1 MIFKSIIT
9 SISNICCIL
18 GKAPPQESSI
28 IDIWQVSK
36 YTSGCVM
43 MIHMQ
48 IIFIIMNYSFNDSW
62 PAHTKGRHFKRHVVL
77 FERSFSTVFSI
88 RFSPNYFL
96 SFTEAFVRRCSVKK
110 VFLNISSYSQENICV
125 GAYFLIK
132 LMKVCN
138 CIKKRLQRSWFHVN
152 IEKFLGTPIL
162 KNICERLLLQ
172 IIHWKL
178 MLSFHISWKHQKNF
192 WLSDIF
198 TVREKISNTKFFLVR
213 VFLYNTDQKKLR
225 TGTLFMQQDV

>member
-1 MIFKSIIT
+1 MCNDDT
-9 SISNICCIL
+9 HAN
-18 GKAPPQESSI
+18 
-28 IDIWQVSK
+28 
-36 YTSGCVM
+36 
-43 MIHMQ
+43 H
-48 IIFIIMNYSFNDSW
+48 IIFIIMNYSFNESW
-62 PAHTKGRHFKRHVVL
+62 PAHIKGRHFKRHVVL

-110 VFLNISSYSQENICV
+110 VFLNSSPYSQENIYV

-132 LMKVCN
+132 LLKVCN

-178 MLSFHISWKHQKNF
+178 MLSFHISWTHQKNV

-198 TVREKISNTKFFLVR
+198 TVREKIQIPNFFWSE
-213 VFLYNTDQKKLR
+213 FSCIIR
-225 TGTLFMQQDV
+225 TRKNYVLGHFSCSRMYRKIILAWNS